1 MPNQLK
7 KLTVPEHFYQPK
19 NSTKWYVRL
28 VPPQRIWHIVGGKE
42 FRKSTRHADL
52 QRAKPIGMTLIAEK
66 LQEWDSMARAL
77 PDTTITP
84 TILSSRL
91 IETICST
98 RLYSWLRS
106 DDDEREGDEGLSK
119 EQIQDINEFCK
130 LTDAS
135 MRSVTIQ
142 GKGSPRWSEVVDST
156 VDWCLTL
163 GYGIEIEDPLF
174 PNLVRKFAK
183 VEQEAQKNIELRNRG
198 EGIETPQARD
208 GISLSAITDIFRE
221 HKAIKSGSSHVGTM
235 LNAWG
240 LFIEHCGDIAFD
252 SVTQGHLFE
261 FMEARMHAKRKPW
274 SEARAKDF
282 GLRTLREF
290 FALARAKSF
299 MTIANPADDLET
311 FPALSKEDE
320 ESRKQPRYP
329 FTPVQLNTFLTSDWY
344 DPTNQSQFTGKM
356 RTDLGVRYWAPLFGV
371 CHGNRV
377 SEGIQFVVSDFSF
390 SGDLFVVSFQTEL
403 DKSSKNT
410 KNVLEKKAFL
420 GQTLSDEELKNLRH
434 LKNRPTRRVV
444 PVHPVLLRLGIVKFV
459 AQRREEAG
467 PNGLLFPSSEPN
479 RGGKAPK
486 LGRSY
491 SQAFLKYVR
500 DILGFGPGF
509 GNHSFRHQLEDR
521 IRNSQTPGNAWPAG
535 LTQQYTGRQRT
546 RAIDRDVILSEG
558 SERDYGTGYLPST
571 MLPFMNKLDFSDVR
585 FPLPYEHW
593 LLTKAPASLNKKVK
607 TRRRA
612 T

>member
-7 KLTVPEHFYQPK
+7 KLTVPEHFYRPK
-19 NSTKWYVRL
+19 NSIKWYVRL

-66 LQEWDSMARAL
+66 LQEWDSIARAL

-106 DDDEREGDEGLSK
+106 DDDEREGEEGLSK
-119 EQIQDINEFCK
+119 EQIHEINEFCK

-142 GKGSPRWSEVVDST
+142 GKGSPRWSEVVDT
-156 VDWCLTL
+156 TIDWCVTL

-183 VEQEAQKNIELRNRG
+183 VEQEAQKNIELRNQG
-198 EGIETPQARD
+198 EGTETPQTRD
-208 GISLSAITDIFRE
+208 IGISLSAITDVFRE
-221 HKAIKSGSSHVGTM
+221 HKGIKSGTSHVRTM

-252 SVTQGHLFE
+252 SVTPGHIFE
-261 FMEARMHAKRKPW
+261 FMEARMHSKIKPW
-274 SEARAKDF
+274 SEARAKNF

-290 FALARAKSF
+290 FALARAKRF

-311 FPALSKEDE
+311 FPALSKEEE
-320 ESRKQPRYP
+320 ESRTRPRYP
-329 FTPVQLNTFLTSDWY
+329 FTAPQLNTLLTSDWY
-344 DPTNQSQFTGKM
+344 DPTNRRQFTGKM
-356 RTDLGVRYWAPLFGV
+356 RADLGARYWVPLIGI

-377 SEGIQFVVSDFSF
+377 GEGVQFVVSDFSF
-390 SGDLFVVSFQTEL
+390 SGELFVVSFQTEL
-403 DKSSKNT
+403 DKSTEDT
-410 KNVLEKKAFL
+410 KNVLEKKVLL
-420 GQTLSDEELKNLRH
+420 GQTLSDEELKKLRH
-434 LKNRPTRRVV
+434 LKNKSTRRVV
-444 PVHPVLLRLGIVKFV
+444 PIHRVLIGLGFVKFV
-459 AQRREEAG
+459 EQRRREAG
-467 PNGLLFPSSEPN
+467 PNGLLFPSSEPTP
-479 RGGKAPK
+479 GGKEPK

-491 SQAFLKYVR
+491 EQAFLRFVR
-500 DILGFGPGF
+500 DKLGFGHGF

-521 IRNSQTPGNAWPAG
+521 IRNSQTPGSAWPAG

-546 RAIDRDVILSEG
+546 RAVDRDVILSEG
-558 SERDYGTGYLPST
+558 SEGDYGSGYLPST

-585 FPLPYEHW
+585 FPLPYEDW
-593 LLTKAPASLNKKVK
+593 LLTNALARLNKKVK
-607 TRRRA
+607 TS
-612 T
+612 